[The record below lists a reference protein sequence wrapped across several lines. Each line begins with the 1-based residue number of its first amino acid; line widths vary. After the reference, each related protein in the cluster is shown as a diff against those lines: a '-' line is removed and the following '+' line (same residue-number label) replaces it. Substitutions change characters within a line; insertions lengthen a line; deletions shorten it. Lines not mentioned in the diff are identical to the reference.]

1 MIEFFYK
8 QINNKRF
15 LEEIKNLDLSKCLI
29 SVEFKID
36 YYPRIAM
43 IIDFNF
49 NDVYYKIAE
58 PIYFECNS
66 KDENKKIQ
74 LAEQRLQKALKE
86 IFNFEF
92 DPHKKN
98 ANYYLE
104 FISETSS
111 KMDKDASPKIY
122 YRCYWIKKLS

>member
-86 IFNFEF
+86 IRQW
-92 DPHKKN
+92 
-98 ANYYLE
+98 L
-104 FISETSS
+104 
-111 KMDKDASPKIY
+111 
-122 YRCYWIKKLS
+122 LS